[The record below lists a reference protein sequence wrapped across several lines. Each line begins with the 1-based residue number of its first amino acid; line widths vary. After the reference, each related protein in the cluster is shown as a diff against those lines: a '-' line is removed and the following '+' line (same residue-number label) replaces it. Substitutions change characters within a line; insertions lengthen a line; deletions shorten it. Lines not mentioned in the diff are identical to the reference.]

1 MGIDLYKI
9 VLTNITLSQTVKNK
23 TTTVELENYLT
34 KINDKNQIIDVKF
47 LKRFADYKIVKV
59 EVLKEIGTTKIK
71 D

>member
-1 MGIDLYKI
+1 MGTDLYKI
-9 VLTNITLSQTVKNK
+9 VLANITLSQTVKTK

-34 KINDKNQIIDVKF
+34 KINDKNQIIGVKF

-59 EVLKEIGTTKIK
+59 EILKEIGTTKIR